1 MWQLYR
7 PAGDEPSLEGWEWG
21 GGRLVWGGGG
31 EQEGGCCRV
40 CQGLDEDSF
49 SPARLG

>member
-7 PAGDEPSLEGWEWG
+7 PAGDEPSLEGWGWG
-21 GGRLVWGGGG
+21 GGRLVERGGPRGG
-31 EQEGGCCRV
+31 CRV
-40 CQGLDEDSF
+40 CQGLDEDSV